1 MIGLLGDFHFLRPL
15 WLLALLALPLLWYAL
30 RHGGSDDKSWRAAML
45 AYRSR
50 MQSALDGLDATPME
64 PGWRE
69 VR

>member
-1 MIGLLGDFHFLRPL
+1 
-15 WLLALLALPLLWYAL
+15 
-30 RHGGSDDKSWRAAML
+30 ML

-50 MQSALDGLDATPME
+50 MQSALDGLNATPME